1 MDKCQLSVRWDQ
13 VMIHFK
19 HFLRKQEQEN
29 VRYSI
34 ELHVDYSFFGLDVPR
49 TVFIDLEPTV
59 IGRKN

>member
-1 MDKCQLSVRWDQ
+1 MDKCQQNVQWDR

-19 HFLRKQEQEN
+19 HFLQKQEQEN

-34 ELHVDYSFFGLDVPR
+34 EFMFIILHFGLDVPR

-59 IGRKN
+59 IGKKE